1 MNLRFHLHFVASL
14 VITTTCSL
22 AQEKSVRP
30 GINDSFVD
38 PNAKDY
44 VERFEI
50 ESREVFSKRSEIA
63 KACEL
68 TEGLT
73 VADIGA
79 GTGIFTRIFAK
90 EVGSKGTVIAV
101 DIAQNF
107 LDHITVTGRELGQT
121 NIQTILCTADSTKL
135 PPNSIDVAYIC
146 DTYHHF
152 EFPIKTMQSL
162 HAALKPNGRLILI
175 DFKRIEGQTS
185 DRTMKHVRAGQ
196 EVFESEIVA
205 AGFKKVK
212 EHSGILEENYFVEFE
227 KTETLK

>member
-1 MNLRFHLHFVASL
+1 M
-14 VITTTCSL
+14 
-22 AQEKSVRP
+22 
-30 GINDSFVD
+30 
-38 PNAKDY
+38 
-44 VERFEI
+44 ERFEI

-68 TEGLT
+68 KEGLT

-79 GTGIFTRIFAK
+79 GTGIFTRIFGK

-107 LDHITVTGRELGQT
+107 LDHIAVTGRELGQT

-162 HAALKPNGRLILI
+162 HSALKPNGRLILI